1 MEIHFI
7 IILLFLTGFIVML
20 IGIFLIPG
28 FGVAEVVGLATL
40 GLATY
45 LAFTRLRPLWGVMSL
60 VITIA
65 VIISLFLY
73 LPKTESWKQLR
84 LSAQDKSHIASV
96 DPELIGKEGETI
108 TMLRPAGIAKIDGKK
123 MDVVAEGAFI
133 PEHTQI
139 KVIAVTGNRVVVRKV
154 KG

>member
-7 IILLFLTGFIVML
+7 VILLFLAGFILML
-20 IGIFLIPG
+20 VALFVIPG
-28 FGVAEVVGLATL
+28 FGVAEIAALATL
-40 GLATY
+40 GFATY
-45 LAFTRLRPLWGVMSL
+45 LAFTRLSPLWGVISL
-60 VITIA
+60 VITIT
-65 VIISLFLY
+65 VIVSLFLY
-73 LPKTESWKQLR
+73 LPKTNSWKQLH

-108 TMLRPAGIAKIDGKK
+108 TMLRPVGIAKIDGKK